1 MLIDDIYA
9 LLGGDKNPDCG
20 VSYGLSTGNQ
30 WEELLDTPHL
40 WGHDPKVFD
49 YKPTAINLVDAIK
62 GLVASAQHSVDISTL
77 TPLPDGLFFDAI
89 REGIQAAAEQGR
101 SIVVRILQGVFY
113 PVSAPYIDPLP
124 PMLQFLSDLHI
135 PDNIPVYVGAMQS
148 AYTSWNHSK
157 LVIVDGKRAICGGH
171 NLWTGTY
178 CDYAPVHD
186 VSIQLSGPAIAV
198 AQRFLD
204 RQWTVLAK
212 HSRTKDHSKWYWSR
226 LQLNGK
232 LYLNALPCIL
242 SAPPEAE
249 GATRVLALA
258 RMGAQLVPPSPSA
271 NASRTARIAAAK
283 LAKDHIRISQQML
296 GGSLMGHFD
305 ADFMQA
311 LFQHVADRKKLSII
325 VSDKGAST
333 GSGVPYSG
341 AGVQETARHIANG
354 VSKING
360 MQGKELAEF
369 LAQYVA
375 VGPVRMYDRQAGDLP
390 AESWKWRR
398 KSKLLNKIE
407 PANHAKV
414 YIIDDEAFYVGSD
427 NAYAAPYNE
436 QGLQEFGFMVSGKQE
451 TASFLKKYWA
461 KFWEY
466 SEQFQFTDWQQFAEL
481 SQGEQA

>member
-1 MLIDDIYA
+1 MLIDEIYA
-9 LLGGDKNPDCG
+9 LLGGDDHPDCG
-20 VSYGLSTGNQ
+20 VTYGLSQGNQ
-30 WEELLDTPHL
+30 WKKLLDTPHL
-40 WGHDPKVFD
+40 WGHDPAVLD
-49 YKPTAINLVDAIK
+49 YVPAATNLVDAIK
-62 GLVASAQHSVDISTL
+62 DLVASARHSVDISTL
-77 TPLPDGLFFDAI
+77 TPLPDGRFLEAI
-89 REGIQAAAEQGR
+89 REGIQIAAEEGR
-101 SIVVRILQGVFY
+101 PIVVRILQGVFY
-113 PVSAPYIDPLP
+113 PVSVPYIDPLP
-124 PMLQFLSDLHI
+124 AMLQFLSDLHI

-157 LVIVDGKRAICGGH
+157 LVIVDGERAICGGH

-186 VSIQLSGPAIAV
+186 VSIELGGPAIAV

-204 RQWTVLAK
+204 KQWTVLAK
-212 HSRTKDHSKWYWSR
+212 HSRSKDHSKWYWSR

-232 LYLNALPCIL
+232 QYPNALPCML
-242 SAPPEAE
+242 SAQPEPQ
-249 GATRVLALA
+249 GDTRVLALA

-271 NASRTARIAAAK
+271 NASRTARIAAARM
-283 LAKDHIRISQQML
+283 AKSHIRISQQML
-296 GGSLMGHFD
+296 GGSFMGHFD

-311 LFQHVADRKKLSII
+311 LFEHVAAGKKLSII

-341 AGVQETARHIANG
+341 AGVQETAKHMANG
-354 VSKING
+354 VSGVTG
-360 MQGKELAEF
+360 MHGEELAEF
-369 LAQYVA
+369 LEQHVFI
-375 VGPVRMYDRQAGDLP
+375 GPVRMYDRQPGDLP

-436 QGLQEFGFMVSGKQE
+436 QGLQEFGFMVSGVKE
-451 TASFLKKYWA
+451 TAEFIEHYWG

-466 SEQFQFTDWQQFAEL
+466 SSQFQFADWQQFAQPG
-481 SQGEQA
+481 QGENA